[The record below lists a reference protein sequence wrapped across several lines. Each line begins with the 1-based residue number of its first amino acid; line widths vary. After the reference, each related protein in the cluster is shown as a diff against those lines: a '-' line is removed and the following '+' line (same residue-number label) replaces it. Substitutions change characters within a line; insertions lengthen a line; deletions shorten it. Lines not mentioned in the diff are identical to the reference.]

1 MSSHAGK
8 TTFFIKRTSRI
19 TPKLLPKSVQ
29 NTSKMEP
36 KRVPKRSRRPSPK
49 KVQKDTL
56 KCSKGLPKM
65 TPKRSPKS
73 QKTVWVASF
82 SHRKNYDFLE
92 AVFSCFLSPP
102 GGPRPSKSSQNAVR
116 VCKNR
121 GLPFL
126 LKKHVFLQKCSKN
139 DPLWDPQRL
148 LKTEKPEKRD
158 LRKEA
163 EKKTKKTLK
172 YKPVLAWEREARL
185 KE

>member
-1 MSSHAGK
+1 MTSHAGK

-29 NTSKMEP
+29 NTSKMEQ

-73 QKTVWVASF
+73 LKTVWVAFF

-121 GLPFL
+121 GPPFSL
-126 LKKHVFLQKCSKN
+126 KNIFFYKNVPKMTPFGTPRGSQKLKNLKKGASENK
-139 DPLWDPQRL
+139 
-148 LKTEKPEKRD
+148 LKKIVVN
-158 LRKEA
+158 
-163 EKKTKKTLK
+163 EKK
-172 YKPVLAWEREARL
+172 
-185 KE
+185 

>member
-1 MSSHAGK
+1 M
-8 TTFFIKRTSRI
+8 
-19 TPKLLPKSVQ
+19 LPKVVQ

-73 QKTVWVASF
+73 QKTVWVAFF

-121 GLPFL
+121 GLPFSL
-126 LKKHVFLQKCSKN
+126 KTIFSYKNVPKMSPFGTPRGSQKQKNLTKGASEKKLKK
-139 DPLWDPQRL
+139 
-148 LKTEKPEKRD
+148 KR
-158 LRKEA
+158 
-163 EKKTKKTLK
+163 KKQ
-172 YKPVLAWEREARL
+172 
-185 KE
+185 

>member
-1 MSSHAGK
+1 M
-8 TTFFIKRTSRI
+8 
-19 TPKLLPKSVQ
+19 LPKVVQ

-102 GGPRPSKSSQNAVR
+102 GGPRPSKSSQNAVK

-121 GLPFL
+121 GLPFS
-126 LKKHVFLQKCSKN
+126 LKNNCFYKNVPKN
-139 DPLWDPQRL
+139 DPLWDPRGSQK
-148 LKTEKPEKRD
+148 LKNLKKG
-158 LRKEA
+158 A
-163 EKKTKKTLK
+163 SEKKLKKK
-172 YKPVLAWEREARL
+172 RK
-185 KE
+185 KQ